1 MKYIDLEGNKVNGET
16 GQDRL
21 LREIY
26 TSTVGRGIMK
36 LFVNRTVSSLGGSVL
51 NSRLSTLRIPSFI
64 KKNNINMEDYVEQY
78 YTSYNDFF
86 MRQIKKECRP
96 IDENPLSI
104 ISPSD
109 GKLSAYKISDK
120 LVVTIKN
127 TKYTIASLLRD
138 KELASQYRGGY
149 CVIVRLTVD
158 NYHRYC
164 YVADGEKSK
173 NRHIDGVL
181 HTVNPIAN
189 DYLKIYK
196 ENSREYCVIDTE
208 EFGKIV
214 QMEIGAL
221 MVGKISNYHQEKEVK
236 KGQEKGRFEFGGSS
250 IVLLLDSNK
259 VTLDERF
266 IKNTESGYETMVLM
280 GQKIATK

>member
-51 NSRLSTLRIPSFI
+51 NSRLSTLLIPSFI